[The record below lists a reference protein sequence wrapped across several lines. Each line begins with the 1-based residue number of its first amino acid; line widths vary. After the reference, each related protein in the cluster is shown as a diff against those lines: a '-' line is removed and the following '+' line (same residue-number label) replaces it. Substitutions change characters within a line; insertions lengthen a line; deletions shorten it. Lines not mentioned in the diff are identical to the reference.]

1 MILLA
6 PINTEKSISKVSL
19 ENSIVFEVDMKAERD
34 DVKSEVERLF
44 GVKVAKVNILIT
56 PKGKKRAVVRLAKG
70 SKAED
75 ITTKL
80 KMA

>member
-1 MILLA
+1 M
-6 PINTEKSISKVSL
+6 

-56 PKGKKRAVVRLAKG
+56 PKGKRAVVRLAKG